1 MEGAYKDCPEGD
13 LVRVYEGMD
22 LFDDDLMSMVFD
34 GNIPATEFLLK
45 IILKRDDIIVISA
58 VSQRE
63 FKKYL
68 QSGDH
73 LTPRTGRSFSSYP
86 FFSPKV
92 VDLLV
97 AKNI

>member
-1 MEGAYKDCPEGD
+1 M
-13 LVRVYEGMD
+13 
-22 LFDDDLMSMVFD
+22 
-34 GNIPATEFLLK
+34 
-45 IILKRDDIIVISA
+45 
-58 VSQRE
+58 
-63 FKKYL
+63 KKYL

-97 AKNI
+97 AMCRAALESPRKSIIFEPYPSVVDPTDPKTLAFNPKVYLFWKKKLMTRNGKWWEVRLSFQYIQFT